1 MCSQIHSSLFNCVYI
16 SSLLLT
22 SSYQIFPP
30 QVITQI
36 IQVLQPAM
44 KRLLPHLQPLVLL
57 VFSLAH
63 LPHLTNSQT
72 TPNNINFPIT
82 HTTTTTFT
90 VTRTEDFN
98 FTTTTTTVSTITP
111 SYCPTQSCVTSN
123 ALWTTTG
130 GFSVAGAVVT
140 PSAQGTNWIPV
151 QTWAAAHQIGENVS
165 EDLILFLPYVNSDAV
180 PSKPSSTWSN
190 IATVPPILVS
200 TRGQKCTR
208 CVWFEFHCEE
218 TADDNSAQPSNSPS
232 VQTSN
237 PTQPSNAN
245 SSAVLASLG
254 L

>member
-1 MCSQIHSSLFNCVYI
+1 
-16 SSLLLT
+16 
-22 SSYQIFPP
+22 
-30 QVITQI
+30 
-36 IQVLQPAM
+36 M

-140 PSAQGTNWIPV
+140 PTAQGTNWIPV
-151 QTWAAAHQIGENVS
+151 HTWAAAHQIGEDVS
-165 EDLILFLPYVNSDAV
+165 EDLILFLPCANYDAV
-180 PSKPSSTWSN
+180 PSEPSSISSD
-190 IATVPPILVS
+190 IATVLPILVS
-200 TRGQKCTR
+200 IKGQKCTR

-218 TADDNSAQPSNSPS
+218 TANDNSAQPSNFPS
-232 VQTSN
+232 VQNSN

-245 SSAVLASLG
+245 SSAVLAILG